1 MQNFFSGAER
11 LLLMGSV
18 AVGFVCTSLSQT
30 AVANEAPTKISKQM
44 EDAVI
49 RALFATKV
57 ASPESLTPDP
67 SDPSLP
73 SPSTSDLVPVVDA
86 LGFTESD
93 LQNGGNVKTRLNYIT
108 ALLAE
113 VNDRLTK
120 LCTHVDQINLE
131 RKRDANFFVT
141 RANALT
147 AQLQELKALTMTTE
161 VMNQEY
167 LNQDP
172 LTAEELRNEIQ
183 RRTDKTFDALPKLT
197 PLPPLYSCSCGETPE
212 GSSEPAQKICLCC
225 GLESCLCALQKP
237 TPEVPPAEDDVLD
250 PDDDNIDGLPEENE
264 GTMKLNDMNPFDDQ
278 GLFEEEE
285 EEDCGTL

>member
-1 MQNFFSGAER
+1 MKNFFSGAAR
-11 LLLMGSV
+11 LLLAGSV
-18 AVGFVCTSLSQT
+18 VVGFVCTSLSQT

-57 ASPESLTPDP
+57 ASPLPP
-67 SDPSLP
+67 SS
-73 SPSTSDLVPVVDA
+73 SDLVPVVDA
-86 LGFTESD
+86 LGFTQPD

-113 VNDRLTK
+113 VNDRLIK
-120 LCTHVDQINLE
+120 LYTYVEQINLE
-131 RKRDANFFVT
+131 QKHNANFFVT
-141 RANALT
+141 QANALA

-172 LTAEELRNEIQ
+172 LTAEELRDEIQ
-183 RRTDKTFDALPKLT
+183 RRTDETFDALPKLT
-197 PLPPLYSCSCGETPE
+197 PSPLLYSCSCGEGSPE
-212 GSSEPAQKICLCC
+212 GSFEPPQKICQCC

-237 TPEVPPAEDDVLD
+237 TPEVPPTEEDDLD
-250 PDDDNIDGLPEENE
+250 PDDDNIDGLPEEDE
-264 GTMKLNDMNPFDDQ
+264 EIMKLNDMN
-278 GLFEEEE
+278 LFEEEE
-285 EEDCGTL
+285 EDCDTP

>member
-1 MQNFFSGAER
+1 MKNFFSGAAR
-11 LLLMGSV
+11 LLLAGSV
-18 AVGFVCTSLSQT
+18 VVGFVCTNLSQT

-113 VNDRLTK
+113 VNDRLIK
-120 LCTHVDQINLE
+120 LYTYVEQINLE

-141 RANALT
+141 RANALA

-172 LTAEELRNEIQ
+172 LTAEELRDEIQ
-183 RRTDKTFDALPKLT
+183 RRTDETFDALPKLT
-197 PLPPLYSCSCGETPE
+197 PSPLLYSCSCGEGSPE
-212 GSSEPAQKICLCC
+212 GSFEPPQKICQCC

-237 TPEVPPAEDDVLD
+237 NPEVPPTEEDGLD
-250 PDDDNIDGLPEENE
+250 PDDDNIDGLPEEDE
-264 GTMKLNDMNPFDDQ
+264 EIMKLNDMN
-278 GLFEEEE
+278 LFEEE